1 MEKVMKKFLN
11 RHPKFIR
18 FVFLIVVVLAC
29 LSFAYSRYEDYR
41 LTPRISEE
49 VKNAPLKIDTSSI
62 MLEDNKPYRL
72 PENIGNLVGVYK
84 GSDDGKEIQVRVNP
98 DGTYE
103 KISRGNKT
111 TETYLDSNEEIRFS
125 EGETVQL
132 EIGYLVKEHAYIHF
146 YRYNDIIDDDTLL
159 GLKLLSDGLYMDS
172 SGNTDLLKS
181 MFQKIR
187 REAIFRNNEV
197 IPQDVLM
204 IDESNAS
211 FGAAFLLFDEEKL
224 VSISSYYGASS
235 RGGWRENYIPKSEL
249 IKSTEVYDI
258 WDEPI
263 ENWEIEKILSE
274 EVTFAD
280 LLQMYGSSIQDTASG
295 LWKIANSTVSN
306 PTDAELEAYINKN
319 SRPLTSEELSYI
331 KNKYGVELDISFA
344 IENKGYFTTINVFG
358 WSKDNGYEEF
368 GVMKENGRLY

>member
-1 MEKVMKKFLN
+1 MKKILN
-11 RHPKFIR
+11 RHPKFIH
-18 FVFLIVVVLAC
+18 FVFLLAVVLAC

-49 VKNAPLKIDTSSI
+49 MKNAPLKIDTSSI

-72 PENIGNLVGVYK
+72 PENIGDLVGVYK
-84 GSDDGKEIQVRVNP
+84 GNDDGKEIQVRVNP

-103 KISRGNKT
+103 KISRGNET
-111 TETYLDSNEEIRFS
+111 TETYLDSNGVIRFS

-204 IDESNAS
+204 IDESNAT
-211 FGAAFLLFDEEKL
+211 FGDAFLLFDEEKL
-224 VSISSYYGASS
+224 VNISSYN
-235 RGGWRENYIPKSEL
+235 GGSYNGDWRESYIPKSEL

-280 LLQMYGSSIQDTASG
+280 LLQIYGSSIQDTASD

>member
-1 MEKVMKKFLN
+1 MKKFLN
-11 RHPKFIR
+11 LHPKFIR
-18 FVFLIVVVLAC
+18 FVFLLVAVLTC

-72 PENIGNLVGVYK
+72 PENIGDLVGVYK
-84 GSDDGKEIQVRVNP
+84 GNDDGKEIQVRVNP

-111 TETYLDSNEEIRFS
+111 TETYLDSNGVIRFS

-146 YRYNDIIDDDTLL
+146 YLYSNDILDAGTFL

-172 SGNTDLLKS
+172 SGNIDILKS

-187 REAIFRNNEV
+187 RETIFQNNEV

-204 IDESNAS
+204 IDESNAT
-211 FGAAFLLFDEEKL
+211 FRRDFLLFDEEKL
-224 VSISSYYGASS
+224 VNYS
-235 RGGWRENYIPKSEL
+235 RYHGGSNKGGWRESYIPKYEL

-258 WDEPI
+258 WAQPI
-263 ENWEIEKILSE
+263 EKWAIEEVLIE
-274 EVTFAD
+274 EVTLSDF
-280 LLQMYGSSIQDTASG
+280 LQMYGSSIRKTAKG
-295 LWKIANSTVSN
+295 LWQIANNKVTD
-306 PTDAELEAYINKN
+306 PTDTELETYIKENG
-319 SRPLTSEELSYI
+319 RALTDEELAHI
-331 KNKYGVELDISFA
+331 KKKYGVEFDVSFG

-358 WSKDNGYEEF
+358 WSEDTGFDEF
-368 GVMKENGRLY
+368 GLLKENGRF

>member
-1 MEKVMKKFLN
+1 MVIAIVCLI
-11 RHPKFIR
+11 FI
-18 FVFLIVVVLAC
+18 
-29 LSFAYSRYEDYR
+29 YSRYKDYS
-41 LTPRISEE
+41 LTPKISQEIQ
-49 VKNAPLKIDTSSI
+49 NAPLKIDMSK
-62 MLEDNKPYRL
+62 MVLKNGKPYRL
-72 PENIGNLVGVYK
+72 PSNIKKLVGIYK
-84 GSDDGKEIQVRVNP
+84 GIDDGQEIQVRVNP